1 MSLIPVFEIG
11 VWNAWIFWV
20 LMVLSMILPDLFLSK
35 EAKAR
40 KNRAA
45 QWVPYDNKRD
55 KILARSTHM
64 VIIPLSMIY
73 SIFLPIKI
81 GTAWFYV
88 GVVILI
94 TALVFSFMSIINF
107 ANTPVDKPVTSGVY
121 RISRHPVYLSG
132 FLLNLSIAMAAVS
145 WIVLL
150 LAIIW
155 IVFFHMATPSEESYL
170 IDLYGDTYRDY
181 LNRTPKWLGLPRSG
195 KDLIE

>member
-1 MSLIPVFEIG
+1 MSFIPAFELG

-20 LMVLSMILPDLFLSK
+20 LMVLSIILPDLFLSK

-81 GTAWFYV
+81 GTAWLYV

-94 TALVFSFMSIINF
+94 TALVISFMSIINF

-132 FLLNLSIAMAAVS
+132 FLINLSIAIAAVS

-155 IVFFHMATPSEESYL
+155 IVFFHIAIPAEESHL
-170 IDLYGDTYRDY
+170 KNLYGDAYRDY
-181 LNRTPKWLGLPRSG
+181 LKSTPKWLGLPKSRKES
-195 KDLIE
+195 IE